1 MSSHHFQ
8 EPTILYIDDQPSH
21 LSLFQKAFQGDYLV
35 LTTSS
40 AEEGLEILKT
50 HDVFLV
56 IADHNMPHM
65 TGIDFLQNARKTSPQ
80 ALQVILSAYLNE
92 AILKEA
98 KEKLNL
104 FGHLQKPWKLDRVRS
119 FLEEAYQKYEI
130 GETSL
135 PESQPEI
142 KRPSISPRDMASLA
156 SALEGKVNAAG
167 AKRVFLNYVEPPLRT
182 FIPRIERPIPDS
194 LRLAQQEAIKGNLPQ
209 LEIFLTS
216 YLKEFSKLSGLKY
229 LLESRRRV
237 MH

>member
-1 MSSHHFQ
+1 MVSSHHFQ

-56 IADHNMPHM
+56 IADHNMPRM
-65 TGIDFLQNARKTSPQ
+65 TGIDFLQNARKASPQ

-92 AILKEA
+92 EIIKEA
-98 KEKLNL
+98 KQKLNL

-119 FLEEAYQKYEI
+119 FLEEAHQKYAI
-130 GETSL
+130 GETS
-135 PESQPEI
+135 PEPQPEI
-142 KRPSISPRDMASLA
+142 KRPPISPRDMASLV

-167 AKRVFLNYVEPPLRT
+167 AKRIFLNYVEPALRT
-182 FIPRIERPIPDS
+182 FIPRMERPIPNL
-194 LRLAQQEAIKGNLPQ
+194 LRQAQQEAIKGNLPQ
-209 LEIFLTS
+209 LEKTLIA
-216 YLKEFSKLSGLKY
+216 YLKECSKLSGLKY
-229 LLESRRRV
+229 LLESHRRV
-237 MH
+237 TH